1 MNQMSSV
8 PYFPLF
14 DGRPFQYGPACAL
27 SSGTTRL
34 LVYYPLGSGKTLA
47 ALHACRHFLDHN
59 PSGKLII
66 LTTLSNVESTW
77 KKNIKMYRRFSDNVH
92 KKAFK
97 KAMLHNPD
105 WWYSL
110 QNVNVS
116 HYNFIMNHLSEKGYT
131 RRQLQN
137 MSPGELMRA
146 CEDKKIKYKF
156 KRALDRACSTDRSM
170 KRHSMLRA
178 IIPKGK
184 YCLVVDECQGY
195 INPSAVSEMV
205 NVLAKASEV
214 TILLSAT
221 PVHDSYKYDGLR
233 RLLGN
238 PRNLKKSC
246 IWTSYSGNI
255 PHVKDNHVN
264 FIYMNE
270 SEWRKHKAAEN
281 ARSFHNISEN
291 AYLTKSR
298 QTCNCLSKWEA
309 MATQIENDILGA
321 SGIVRMVVYSFF
333 RLHGVDG
340 FYSFLGQRWNAT
352 VEKNMLVV
360 SLGDINVYIS
370 SRRENTLKWFNKKG
384 PEAKILLL
392 TSKDGV
398 GISLK
403 NVRWFHLME
412 PQWSDAEDQQAI
424 GRSTRT
430 NSHTEVD
437 SIVNVYRWISIFP
450 SKHRSLSSDQKVRAQ
465 MIEKKRRTD
474 RLLNRMSQAGA
485 QYLRKLLEDVTIDIP
500 CDEPF

>member
-1 MNQMSSV
+1 MNQMPSV
-8 PYFPLF
+8 AYFPLF
-14 DGRPFQYGPACAL
+14 DKRMFQYGPACAL

-77 KKNIKMYRRFSDNVH
+77 KKNIKMYRRFADNVH

-110 QNVNVS
+110 QNVKVS
-116 HYNFIMNHLSEKGYT
+116 HYNYIMNHLSEKGYT

-137 MSPGELMRA
+137 MTPGELMRA
-146 CEDKKIKYKF
+146 CEDKKIRHKF
-156 KRALDRACSTDRSM
+156 KRALDRACSNDRSM

-178 IIPKGK
+178 NIPKGK

-205 NVLAKASEV
+205 NVLAKASEA

-221 PVHDSYKYDGLR
+221 PLHDSYKFQGLQ

-238 PRNLKKSC
+238 PRNLQKSC
-246 IWTSYSGNI
+246 IWTSYSGDI
-255 PHVKDNHVN
+255 PYVKDNHIN

-281 ARSFHNISEN
+281 ARSFHNVSEN

-298 QTCNCLSKWEA
+298 QACNCLSKWEA

-321 SGIVRMVVYSFF
+321 SGIVRIVVYSFF

-340 FYSFLGQRWNAT
+340 FYSFLGERWNAN
-352 VEKNMLVV
+352 VEKNMLMV

-370 SRRENTLKWFNKKG
+370 TRRENTLKWFNKKG

-430 NSHTEVD
+430 NSHTEVE
-437 SIVNVYRWISIFP
+437 SIVNVYRWICIFP
-450 SKHRSLSSDQKVRAQ
+450 SRHRSLSSDQKVRAQ
-465 MIEKKRRTD
+465 MVEKKRRTD
-474 RLLNRMSQAGA
+474 RLLSRMSISGA
-485 QYLRKLLEDVTIDIP
+485 NYLKKLLLDVQINNP
-500 CDEPF
+500 SDEPF